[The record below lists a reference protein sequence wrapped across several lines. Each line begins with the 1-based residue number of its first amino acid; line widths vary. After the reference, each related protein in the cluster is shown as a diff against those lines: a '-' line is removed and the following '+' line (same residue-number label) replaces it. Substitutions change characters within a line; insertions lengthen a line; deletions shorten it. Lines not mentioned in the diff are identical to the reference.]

1 MGIYGFKHSITIS
14 HSSELR
20 RKLEI
25 VLMQIPCRYRTAR
38 LFDCTTENNYKQWK
52 VDGEVEK
59 VLWNHF
65 NPFTFL
71 VRFVNFITC
80 ASRTNIVL

>member
-1 MGIYGFKHSITIS
+1 MSFLLLVYKLLRFKEHIQSTLSFQSLNVTATKYFSIF
-14 HSSELR
+14 
-20 RKLEI
+20 RK
-25 VLMQIPCRYRTAR
+25 VR
-38 LFDCTTENNYKQWK
+38 LFDCTSENNFKEWN

-71 VRFVNFITC
+71 VSNKYEI
-80 ASRTNIVL
+80 SRYS